1 MSECC
6 DDLDL
11 NPSKGFGNSR
21 DSPDR
26 TNCYL
31 TGWSANLCA
40 RSEERSVLCPFWF
53 FWFSL
58 FSSYT
63 SPSWLRPAASHR
75 AVLCH
80 RHLPWHPTSPAQ
92 SVPLPS
98 ALCPLLLGLLGLP
111 EGPSGATPAV
121 NYLPIPTPLPN
132 FWLSLSTYFLDPS
145 IYSFFWDFFGVGCF
159 LNILGA
165 VLSCRASAFPGCS
178 GRGLLSGCGAPASLC
193 GDFCCGAQAQ

>member
-98 ALCPLLLGLLGLP
+98 APSFWVCWVSPKDLLVLPQLLVIFRFP
-111 EGPSGATPAV
+111 PHF
-121 NYLPIPTPLPN
+121 PT
-132 FWLSLSTYFLDPS
+132 FDLSLSTYFLDPS

-165 VLSCRASAFPGCS
+165 VLSCCASAFPGCS